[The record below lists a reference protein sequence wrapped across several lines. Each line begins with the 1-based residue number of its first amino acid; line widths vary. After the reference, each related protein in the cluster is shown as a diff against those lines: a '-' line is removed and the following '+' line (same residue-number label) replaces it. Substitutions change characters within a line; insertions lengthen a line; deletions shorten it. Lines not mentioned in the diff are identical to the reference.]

1 MGKAEGP
8 ESLLGKLVVQFGI
21 SLQCL
26 RHKMAILTTAMDIT
40 ASRRDYP
47 YLVVSTY
54 IYLESS
60 GNRIIIEYKEKRNM
74 KHSSITLQEEKG
86 HARWTHR
93 EGQPCFLLHQGGP
106 VQLHLEVSA

>member
-1 MGKAEGP
+1 
-8 ESLLGKLVVQFGI
+8 
-21 SLQCL
+21 
-26 RHKMAILTTAMDIT
+26 MAILTTVMDIT

-60 GNRIIIEYKEKRNM
+60 GNRIIEYKKKRNM
-74 KHSSITLQEEKG
+74 KHSSISLQEEKG

-106 VQLHLEVSA
+106 AQLHLEISV